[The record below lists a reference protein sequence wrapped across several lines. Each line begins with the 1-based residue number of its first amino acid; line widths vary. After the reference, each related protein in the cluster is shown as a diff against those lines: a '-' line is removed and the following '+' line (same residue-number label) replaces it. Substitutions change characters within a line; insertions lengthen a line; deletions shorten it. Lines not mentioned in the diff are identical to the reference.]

1 MTAAGSAAGTATAT
15 TKVLVVDDDEFM
27 CEALSMALGAKGF
40 DVRTEADGVGIT
52 GALAEFRPDI
62 ALVDLNL
69 PKGVSGVDVTRRL
82 RTVTDIPVLFVSG
95 SDRVTDRLAGFEV
108 GADDFVTK
116 PFSISELIARM
127 DAVLR
132 RCRQTRSTAVEVGD
146 LVIDESARL
155 VTRGGNVIPLRNL
168 EFQLLAMFARHPG
181 QVLSKHQLLD
191 AVWGFVSSDVNLV
204 EVHVS
209 HLRRKLEKHGP
220 RVIHTV
226 RGVGYVLSADRPDC

>member
-1 MTAAGSAAGTATAT
+1 MTAAGTAVDTTT
-15 TKVLVVDDDEFM
+15 TKVLVVDDDQFL
-27 CEALSMALGAKGF
+27 CEALSMALEAKGF
-40 DVRTEADGVGIT
+40 VVRSEADGVAIT

-69 PKGVSGVDVTRRL
+69 PNGVNGVDVTRRL
-82 RTVTDIPVLFVSG
+82 RAVTDIPVVFVSG

-132 RCRQTRSTAVEVGD
+132 RCQQARPTEVAVGD

-155 VTRGGNVIPLRNL
+155 VTRSGNVISLRNL

-181 QVLSKHQLLD
+181 QVLSKSQLLD
-191 AVWGFVSSDVNLV
+191 AVWGFVLFDVNLV